1 VSVKPDLA
9 ALVADWQARLRLRD
23 WRVSVKYVVD
33 LRDSAGRPCHGLCY
47 PFLDAKKAT
56 ILIRDP
62 ESSPPV
68 ASAPTVE
75 ETVVHELVHLHI
87 APLAGSTQAEVA
99 AEEQAVWSIAEA
111 IMTVK
116 GSGREAQ
123 IARAMV
129 AHAYPSRV
137 RRAGGTMDPK
147 IVAAAIAAIKSG
159 DGDAA
164 LKMLETML
172 VGAAGGHAE
181 PDGDEAPPPAQ
192 AAEPPPAGEP
202 DGDEKKP
209 PPAMADEEKKPE
221 PAAQR
226 ASAVELSLAA
236 RVQALEAERAARI
249 ESDERAKLFAERPDF
264 SKEVRQVLERAPL
277 ETLRDAVKSFPR
289 VGAVRAA
296 VATPEP
302 ARAPTRGEGQGA
314 GDASRLP
321 AEERRALDEAMGLRP
336 RATPIRM
343 EGTRQVLGVMT
354 PEQARAHRAAQK
366 ENTR

>member
-1 VSVKPDLA
+1 MNAKPDLA

-23 WRVSVKYVVD
+23 WRVTVKYVTD
-33 LRDSAGRPCHGLCY
+33 LRDSGGRPCHGLCY

-68 ASAPTVE
+68 AGAPTVE

-87 APLAGSTQAEVA
+87 APLSGSTQAEVA

-129 AHAYPSRV
+129 AHAYPSRT
-137 RRAGGTMDPK
+137 RRAGGFMFDEKTK
-147 IVAAAIAAIKSG
+147 AAAMAAIKDKNG
-159 DGDAA
+159 EAA
-164 LKMLETML
+164 LALLEKL
-172 VGAAGGHAE
+172 IVGGADAPHAE

-209 PPAMADEEKKPE
+209 EPPAQAAEEKKPM
-221 PAAQR
+221 

-249 ESDERAKLFAERPDF
+249 ESDEREKLLASRPDF
-264 SKEVRQVLERAPL
+264 SKEVRQTLERATL
-277 ETLRDAVKSFPR
+277 ETLRDAVKTWQR

-296 VATPEP
+296 VVTPEP

>member
-1 VSVKPDLA
+1 MSVKPDLA

-23 WRVSVKYVVD
+23 WRIATEYVAD
-33 LRDSAGRPCHGLCY
+33 LRDSSGRPAYGLCY
-47 PFLDAKKAT
+47 PFVDAKKAT

-62 ESSPPV
+62 E
-68 ASAPTVE
+68 ASAPIKSAPSIE
-75 ETVVHELVHLHI
+75 ETVVHELLHLHF
-87 APLAGSTQAEVA
+87 APFDNTAPAEIA

-111 IMTVK
+111 IVTAK
-116 GSGREAQ
+116 GSGREAL
-123 IARAMV
+123 IARAMAARV
-129 AHAYPSRV
+129 CPSRV

-159 DGDAA
+159 DGEGA
-164 LKMLETML
+164 LSMLEKML
-172 VGAAGGHAE
+172 VQAAGGHAE
-181 PDGDEAPPPAQ
+181 PDGDEAPPPAA
-192 AAEPPPAGEP
+192 AAEPPPAAEP

-209 PPAMADEEKKPE
+209 EPPAQAAEEKKPM
-221 PAAQR
+221 

-277 ETLRDAVKSFPR
+277 ETLRDAVKTFPR

>member
-1 VSVKPDLA
+1 
-9 ALVADWQARLRLRD
+9 
-23 WRVSVKYVVD
+23 
-33 LRDSAGRPCHGLCY
+33 
-47 PFLDAKKAT
+47 
-56 ILIRDP
+56 
-62 ESSPPV
+62 
-68 ASAPTVE
+68 
-75 ETVVHELVHLHI
+75 
-87 APLAGSTQAEVA
+87 
-99 AEEQAVWSIAEA
+99 
-111 IMTVK
+111 
-116 GSGREAQ
+116 
-123 IARAMV
+123 
-129 AHAYPSRV
+129 
-137 RRAGGTMDPK
+137 MDPK

-159 DGDAA
+159 DGEGA
-164 LKMLETML
+164 LSMLEKML
-172 VGAAGGHAE
+172 VQAAGGHAE
-181 PDGDEAPPPAQ
+181 PDGDEAPPPAA

-202 DGDEKKP
+202 DGDEKKA

-249 ESDERAKLFAERPDF
+249 ESDERARLFAERPDF

-277 ETLRDAVKSFPR
+277 ETLRDAVKTFPR

-296 VATPEP
+296 VASPAP

-354 PEQARAHRAAQK
+354 PEQARAYRAAQK